1 MKWYTHNRAKYM
13 AITEKESDGNPK
25 WDVARTYTAEHARLI
40 SSAPDLL
47 EAVKSARKKLSYPSL
62 SQKTFGEI
70 RDILTDAIF
79 KATGSG

>member
-25 WDVARTYTAEHARLI
+25 WDVARTYTDEHARLI

-47 EAVKSARKKLSYPSL
+47 EACQMYMSVQGMVRYDPVREKIEA
-62 SQKTFGEI
+62 
-70 RDILTDAIF
+70 AI
-79 KATGSG
+79 KRATGD